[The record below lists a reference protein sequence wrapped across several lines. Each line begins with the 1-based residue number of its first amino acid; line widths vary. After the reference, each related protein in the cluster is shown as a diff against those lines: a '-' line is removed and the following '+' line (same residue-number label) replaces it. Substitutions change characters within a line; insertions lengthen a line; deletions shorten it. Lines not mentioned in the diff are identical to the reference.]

1 MHTGFLFLRNVT
13 IHLPAFVYIWVI
25 LKKGGIGLFK
35 GTRKYNP

>member
-1 MHTGFLFLRNVT
+1 MT
-13 IHLPAFVYIWVI
+13 IQRVNIRDAKNQNIWVI